1 MNIVKLIS
9 PKKDLVYL
17 TENNS
22 VRQAIERLKIHRY
35 SSVPI
40 LSVDGVY
47 LASISEGDFLYFL
60 FEGEYTMEE
69 LENINIMDLVKKDP
83 KGAITVRAS
92 VEEVYL
98 RILNSNYVPVTD
110 DRGYFMGIIKRRDF
124 IASLKDNLD
133 KLKDFAEKMET
144 CEKIS
149 NNYLKELS
157 SVRL

>member
-1 MNIVKLIS
+1 MNIVKLIT

-35 SSVPI
+35 SAVPI

-47 LASISEGDFLYFL
+47 LANISEGDFLYFL
-60 FEGEYTMEE
+60 FDGEYSMDD
-69 LENINIMDLVKKDP
+69 LEDINIMDLVKKDP
-83 KGAITVRAS
+83 KGAITVRAT

-133 KLKDFAEKMET
+133 KLKEET
-144 CEKIS
+144 ENKERQEIS
-149 NNYLKELS
+149 NNYIKELS